1 MSLDPTE
8 IILICWFV
16 LLNIFLETVLLYTLI
31 HPCKIEVL
39 ITYQEVLLT
48 SNFWMIVYK
57 VSGCCSPCVSEVS
70 DALRPS
76 RKLMGERLCVSLL
89 WALSTCMPGL
99 AGRALM
105 KGGVMRVIGV
115 LARTTS
121 LREGASSSRLRSL
134 CMEPMSYSES
144 TLPREGLW
152 PTLNSLPG

>member
-1 MSLDPTE
+1 MSHDPSE
-8 IILICWFV
+8 INLICWIV
-16 LLNIFLETVLLYTLI
+16 LLKIFVATVLLYILM

-39 ITYQEVLLT
+39 TTYQEVSLT
-48 SNFWMIVYK
+48 SIFNDVYK
-57 VSGCCSPCVSEVS
+57 VSGCHSPCVSEVS

-89 WALSTCMPGL
+89 WALSACMVGL
-99 AGRALM
+99 AGRVLM
-105 KGGVMRVIGV
+105 KGKVMRVTGV

-134 CMEPMSYSES
+134 CIEPMSYSES

-152 PTLNSLPG
+152 PTLNRLPG